1 MGEHVDV
8 LIVGAGLSGIGAA
21 AQLARELPDHS
32 YLVLESRDTI
42 GGTWDLF
49 RYPGVRS
56 DSDMFTL
63 GYRFKP
69 WHEDSSLA
77 DADRILNYV
86 RETAQEYDVD
96 SHIRFGHR
104 VISVDWSTEDAQ
116 WTVVARHGDTT
127 VTFTATL
134 LWACSGYYSYESG
147 YTPSFAGQ
155 DSFAG
160 QIIHPQ
166 AWPEDL
172 DYAGKRVVVIGS
184 GATAVTLVPAM
195 ASSVAHVTMLQ
206 RSPTYVM
213 SQPRIDVVARS
224 LRSKLGAARAYPV
237 IRWKSIILAS
247 AFYWLCQLLPGPM
260 AKLLRKGAAGQ
271 LPEGYDVDTHFKPVY
286 GPWDQRLCIVP
297 DGDLFGAVSS
307 GKASVVTATIDRFV
321 PEGVKLT
328 SGEVLPADIIVTAT
342 GLNLQAFG
350 GASVLIDGVEIEP
363 KDTMSYKAMMLS
375 GVPNFF
381 FTIGYTNASWTLKAD
396 LVAEFVVRV
405 LRRFK
410 ATNTRVVVP
419 VRDPSVAERPF
430 MDFEAGYVMRA
441 LEKLPKQGD
450 RVPWMLKQNYF
461 KDIRLIR
468 KGSLDD
474 GVLAFSNP
482 RDRV

>member
-1 MGEHVDV
+1 M
-8 LIVGAGLSGIGAA
+8 
-21 AQLARELPDHS
+21 
-32 YLVLESRDTI
+32 
-42 GGTWDLF
+42 
-49 RYPGVRS
+49 
-56 DSDMFTL
+56 
-63 GYRFKP
+63 
-69 WHEDSSLA
+69 
-77 DADRILNYV
+77 
-86 RETAQEYDVD
+86 
-96 SHIRFGHR
+96 
-104 VISVDWSTEDAQ
+104 
-116 WTVVARHGDTT
+116 
-127 VTFTATL
+127 AT
-134 LWACSGYYSYESG
+134 
-147 YTPSFAGQ
+147 
-155 DSFAG
+155 
-160 QIIHPQ
+160 
-166 AWPEDL
+166 
-172 DYAGKRVVVIGS
+172 
-184 GATAVTLVPAM
+184 
-195 ASSVAHVTMLQ
+195 
-206 RSPTYVM
+206 
-213 SQPRIDVVARS
+213 
-224 LRSKLGAARAYPV
+224 
-237 IRWKSIILAS
+237 
-247 AFYWLCQLLPGPM
+247 
-260 AKLLRKGAAGQ
+260 LLRKGAAGQ

-297 DGDLFGAVSS
+297 DGDLFAAISS

-461 KDIRLIR
+461 KDIQLIR

-482 RDRV
+482 RERV